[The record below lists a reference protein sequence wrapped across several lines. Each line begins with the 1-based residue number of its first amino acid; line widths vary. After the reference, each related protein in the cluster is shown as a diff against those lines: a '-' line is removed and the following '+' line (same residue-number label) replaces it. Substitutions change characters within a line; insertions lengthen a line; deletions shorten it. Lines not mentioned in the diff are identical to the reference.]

1 MSFNCVIF
9 LYNSDHCVDP
19 PTIDIC
25 IHHGGRVVT
34 SNLLYDYWGGDE
46 VMICN
51 VSIENLTLATIRRLV
66 AQHLSNYTD
75 VFAYYLRVP
84 NVPMEEQDSL
94 RRIEHD
100 FYVEVWLSDIQ
111 VGHALDIYLAHRRY
125 PTLIDPNHQRW
136 LERRWE
142 RNGIISGHV
151 EANRR
156 AASRSNILLK
166 P

>member
-1 MSFNCVIF
+1 MQCFNREF
-9 LYNSDHCVDP
+9 
-19 PTIDIC
+19 
-25 IHHGGRVVT
+25 
-34 SNLLYDYWGGDE
+34 NLA
-46 VMICN
+46 I
-51 VSIENLTLATIRRLV
+51 IRRLV
-66 AQHLSNYTD
+66 AEHLSNYTD

-84 NVPMEEQDSL
+84 NVPMEEHDSL
-94 RRIEHD
+94 RRIQHD

-142 RNGIISGHV
+142 RNGMISGHV

-156 AASRSNILLK
+156 AALRSIPSLK
-166 P
+166 S